1 MHRTGIAL
9 TAFCI
14 VWFASIAAR
23 SQQEASPDV
32 SLNQSQLEVVYEG
45 PERSH
50 GFLDAIAAKVQPD
63 LPAGKKASRPIE
75 MQFVMTPE
83 QMELS
88 QDIKIFTLLVSWPQ
102 NLQLTKQEEQAVVDS
117 GRKKIEAEL
126 QRMQRIA
133 EQARSQ
139 RRGKELAELI
149 KRQESVSKE
158 FDVDVARLGALQ
170 DQYFVSSADDI
181 DKQRGQVGSRMRE
194 LEIQDAGISAR
205 RKAVEERIDRLRH
218 ETQTQGEN
226 ESGII
231 AELERLM
238 GIRDTQLKQ
247 MKALNE
253 AGRTVSAGEVQ
264 EAEAALAR
272 ARIDLL
278 TAKRDAVESAS
289 GPALRELN
297 NELSRLVIQAAE
309 NQGQRE
315 SVREMI
321 RNLPSPDTQL
331 QLSVLQKRSALLRQ
345 RLIELGENINKL
357 GEGGASERPATL
369 RPLAAVEAEQ
379 KDEKK

>member
-1 MHRTGIAL
+1 
-9 TAFCI
+9 
-14 VWFASIAAR
+14 
-23 SQQEASPDV
+23 
-32 SLNQSQLEVVYEG
+32 
-45 PERSH
+45 
-50 GFLDAIAAKVQPD
+50 
-63 LPAGKKASRPIE
+63 
-75 MQFVMTPE
+75 MTPE
-83 QMELS
+83 QTELS
-88 QDIKIFTLLVSWPQ
+88 QDIKIFTLLVSWPK
-102 NLQLTKQEEQAVVDS
+102 NLQLTKQEEQTLVDS
-117 GRKKIEAEL
+117 GRRNIEAEL

-133 EQARSQ
+133 EQSRAQ
-139 RRGKELAELI
+139 RRGKELAGLT
-149 KRQESVSKE
+149 KRRDAISKE
-158 FDVDVARLGALQ
+158 FDADVARLAALQ

-345 RLIELGENINKL
+345 RLIELGENIDKL
-357 GEGGASERPATL
+357 GEGAVSEQPATL